1 MRRLKR
7 LSVLLF
13 IVSLIM
19 LGSHIFK
26 VRMLDDR
33 TGPVFHM
40 DSRTIEVSV
49 KDGQEALVKGLT
61 ATDAKDGDISDS
73 IIVESVGPFT
83 GTGSRIV
90 NYAALDSDNHV
101 THIKREMVYTD
112 YEPSRF
118 HLSRPLSFAMNTVN
132 LLNGISVEDSI
143 DGDLTRNV
151 RMMSDSEIDTA
162 HVGEYSARLKA
173 TNSAGGISYLPV
185 TVEIYD
191 ASVFHRLPLLNLKE
205 YVAYVEKGAD
215 FDERDYL
222 TSIVIN
228 GTSYSL
234 TEEEVLQR
242 FKEDEKKFHKE
253 VNDRV
258 NDYEKLDMDAFIRR
272 IGGQERIEA
281 MKKVNEKLDRSE
293 LINGK
298 LVEKKQPVNENLDE
312 WKKGLLMEEY
322 LHEEMCKF
330 VAPETTFEELYYHIN
345 GIIEEKGYINLDFMG
360 NLGHSIVRQK
370 NDRIYIEKGNQI
382 CLGEVHYFTFEPHI
396 SVQGSKY
403 GYKRENIYYFENGE
417 IKEL

>member
-13 IVSLIM
+13 VVSLIL

-33 TGPVFHM
+33 TGPVFQM

-73 IIVESVGPFT
+73 IIVESIGPFT

-101 THIKREMVYTD
+101 THTKREMVYTD

-162 HVGEYSARLKA
+162 HVGEYSARLKV

-215 FDERDYL
+215 FDERNYL

-234 TEEEVLQR
+234 TEEEGTYENPVAAQGETRRTISYDMVDIESEVDTDVTGYYEVL
-242 FKEDEKKFHKE
+242 
-253 VNDRV
+253 
-258 NDYEKLDMDAFIRR
+258 Y
-272 IGGQERIEA
+272 
-281 MKKVNEKLDRSE
+281 
-293 LINGK
+293 
-298 LVEKKQPVNENLDE
+298 
-312 WKKGLLMEEY
+312 
-322 LHEEMCKF
+322 
-330 VAPETTFEELYYHIN
+330 TFEDTISKTGTGKVRLYVVVTD
-345 GIIEEKGYINLDFMG
+345 GGKGT
-360 NLGHSIVRQK
+360 R
-370 NDRIYIEKGNQI
+370 
-382 CLGEVHYFTFEPHI
+382 
-396 SVQGSKY
+396 
-403 GYKRENIYYFENGE
+403 
-417 IKEL
+417 

>member
-13 IVSLIM
+13 IISLIL
-19 LGSHIFK
+19 LGLHIFK
-26 VRMLDDR
+26 IRMLDDR
-33 TGPVFHM
+33 TGPEFHM

-73 IIVESVGPFT
+73 IIVESIGPFT

-101 THIKREMVYTD
+101 THTKREMVYTD

-234 TEEEVLQR
+234 TEEEGTYENPVAAQGETQRTISYDMVDIESEVDTDVTGYYEVL
-242 FKEDEKKFHKE
+242 
-253 VNDRV
+253 
-258 NDYEKLDMDAFIRR
+258 Y
-272 IGGQERIEA
+272 
-281 MKKVNEKLDRSE
+281 
-293 LINGK
+293 
-298 LVEKKQPVNENLDE
+298 
-312 WKKGLLMEEY
+312 
-322 LHEEMCKF
+322 
-330 VAPETTFEELYYHIN
+330 TFEDTISKTGTGKVRLYVVVTD
-345 GIIEEKGYINLDFMG
+345 GGKGT
-360 NLGHSIVRQK
+360 R
-370 NDRIYIEKGNQI
+370 
-382 CLGEVHYFTFEPHI
+382 
-396 SVQGSKY
+396 
-403 GYKRENIYYFENGE
+403 
-417 IKEL
+417 

>member
-13 IVSLIM
+13 IVSLIL

-61 ATDAKDGDISDS
+61 ATDALDGDVSGS

-101 THIKREMVYTD
+101 THTKREMVYTD

-234 TEEEVLQR
+234 TEEEGTYENPVAAQGETQRTISYDMVDIESEVDTDVTGYYEVL
-242 FKEDEKKFHKE
+242 
-253 VNDRV
+253 
-258 NDYEKLDMDAFIRR
+258 Y
-272 IGGQERIEA
+272 
-281 MKKVNEKLDRSE
+281 
-293 LINGK
+293 
-298 LVEKKQPVNENLDE
+298 
-312 WKKGLLMEEY
+312 
-322 LHEEMCKF
+322 
-330 VAPETTFEELYYHIN
+330 TFEDTIFETGTGKVRLYVVVTD
-345 GIIEEKGYINLDFMG
+345 GGKGT
-360 NLGHSIVRQK
+360 R
-370 NDRIYIEKGNQI
+370 
-382 CLGEVHYFTFEPHI
+382 
-396 SVQGSKY
+396 
-403 GYKRENIYYFENGE
+403 
-417 IKEL
+417 